1 MKVQID
7 KSVIELAFDA
17 FASQYDTY
25 SNAWQDMG
33 ADEFFKAGYL
43 AALAAQEP
51 AQAVE
56 PEPPFDTKRKAAMA
70 IYKPPFKHHRGY
82 IYDSQQHMV
91 ADDHDVHAAVA
102 ARVRGWGRIGY
113 MQNPEK
119 LPDEVGEMMADALN
133 ALYTHQAKPLS
144 EAQIDQALRNHYN
157 PHDRPH
163 ISFARAIEAAHG
175 IKETS

>member
-1 MKVQID
+1 VDKIEREPAVQAVEPQKCAHSWI
-7 KSVIELAFDA
+7 KTE
-17 FASQYDTY
+17 YDQPWLHCEKCGGDY
-25 SNAWQDMG
+25 ST
-33 ADEFFKAGYL
+33 L
-43 AALAAQEP
+43 P

-91 ADDHDVHAAVA
+91 ADDHDVHAAVV

-113 MQNPEK
+113 MQNPEE
-119 LPDEVGEMMADALN
+119 LQDEVGEMMADALN

-175 IKETS
+175 IKGTS